1 MNVGAVI
8 AAADRPLGT
17 DDGGQIVKI
26 GNLTLAERIVINFQR
41 AGIKDIAVI
50 TGASAKQVE
59 KSLHRF
65 GVTFLKKENYES
77 SELFDSARMGLEYLK
92 NRCDQVFFCPV
103 DIPFFTEQTLRSLL
117 EQPGEIVIPKYNGRR
132 GHPVRFDAGLIPSIL
147 KYQGD
152 RGLKGALDS
161 LGIAAYEVP
170 VDDEGVVVDADEPR
184 NYQHILKLHDEKL
197 MRPQVKVRLANH
209 RPFFGPGA
217 VTLLRQIDRL
227 ESVRE
232 ACGKM
237 GISYSKG
244 WTIIR
249 TAEEELGY
257 KIVERRHGGKNGGAA
272 YVTERGK
279 KLLYKFERYEEQVE
293 KAALELFE
301 DIFLGTDLF

>member
-17 DDGGQIVKI
+17 GDDGRIMKI

-41 AGIKDIAVI
+41 AGIKDIAVV
-50 TGASAKQVE
+50 TGALAGQVE

-65 GVTFLKKENYES
+65 GVAFLKNENYEG
-77 SELFDSARMGLEYLK
+77 SELFDSARIGLKYLE

-103 DIPFFTEQTLRSLL
+103 DIPFFTEQTVKSLL
-117 EQPGEIVIPKYNGRR
+117 DQQGEIVIPKYHGRR
-132 GHPVRFDAGLIPSIL
+132 GHPVRFDARLIPSIL
-147 KYQGD
+147 KYRGE

-161 LGIAAYEVP
+161 LGVAAQEVA
-170 VDDEGVVVDADEPR
+170 VDDEGVIVDADIPG
-184 NYQHILKLHDEKL
+184 NYQHILKLHDAKL
-197 MRPQVKVRLANH
+197 MRPQIKVRLANH
-209 RPFFGPGA
+209 KPFFGPGA

-257 KIVERRHGGKNGGAA
+257 KIVERLHGGKNGGAA

-279 KLLYKFERYEEQVE
+279 KLLCKFERYEEQVE
-293 KAALELFE
+293 KAAMELFE
-301 DIFLGTDLF
+301 DIFLDTDLF

>member
-8 AAADRPLGT
+8 AAADRFLGT
-17 DDGGQIVKI
+17 DDEGQIMKI

-41 AGIKDIAVI
+41 AGIKDIAVV
-50 TGASAKQVE
+50 TGTLAEQVE

-65 GVTFLKKENYES
+65 GVAFLKNEDDEN
-77 SELFDSARMGLEYLK
+77 SELFDFARIGLKYLE
-92 NRCDQVFFCPV
+92 NRCDQVFFCPAG
-103 DIPFFTEQTLRSLL
+103 IPFFTEKTLKSLL
-117 EQPGEIVIPKYNGRR
+117 EQPGEIVIPRYNGRR
-132 GHPVRFDAGLIPSIL
+132 GHPVRFGARFIPSIL
-147 KYQGD
+147 KYQGE

-161 LGIAAYEVP
+161 LGVTAQEVP
-170 VDDEGVVVDADEPR
+170 VDDEGVVVDADVPG
-184 NYQHILKLHDEKL
+184 NYQRILEIHDAKL

-257 KIVERRHGGKNGGAA
+257 KIVERQHGGKNGGAA

-279 KLLYKFERYEEQVE
+279 KLLHKFEWYEEQVE

-301 DIFLGTDLF
+301 DIFLDSDLF